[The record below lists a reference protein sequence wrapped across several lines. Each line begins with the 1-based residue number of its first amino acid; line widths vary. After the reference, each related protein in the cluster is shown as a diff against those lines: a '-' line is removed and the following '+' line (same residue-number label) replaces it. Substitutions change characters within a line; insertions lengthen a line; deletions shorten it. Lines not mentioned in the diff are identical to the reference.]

1 MRTRFAGKTDVGL
14 QREHNEDSLLVMS
27 DMLVVAVADGMGGHR
42 SGDVASQLAVSTLRD
57 FFEITVQ
64 KDATWPFPANL
75 DLSDEEN
82 YLVTGLRLSNRRIFD
97 RSLKAMND
105 FGMGTTVVAA
115 MFDGKAKKVTVA
127 HVGDSRAYR
136 IRNGVITQLTR
147 DHSLVS
153 DAAHMAPWLSAEEVA
168 QLPPN
173 VITRALGIREDVVVD
188 LFSEATIAGD
198 VYLLCS
204 DGLCGTLS
212 DEQMR
217 DVVLRHDDLDKACAE
232 LVDRANYFGGPDNIT
247 VILCSI
253 DVEETDAA
261 ADTEKARPKLA
272 PPRGR
277 AARGEDDTPLPEAA
291 TDEVPAVRVTSPLAD
306 TDAPVEDA
314 DTESVRRP
322 T

>member
-14 QREHNEDSLLVMS
+14 QREHNEDSLLVMN

-57 FFEITVQ
+57 FFEITVR
-64 KDATWPFPANL
+64 KDATWPFPANP

-105 FGMGTTVVAA
+105 FGMGTTIVAA
-115 MFDGKAKKVTVA
+115 MFDARATKVTVA

-153 DAAHMAPWLSAEEVA
+153 DAAHMAPWLSEEEVA

-188 LFSEATIAGD
+188 LFSEATRPGD

-217 DVVLRHDDLDKACAE
+217 DVVMRHDDLDRACAE

-247 VILCSI
+247 VVLSS
-253 DVEETDAA
+253 VEGDESEAA
-261 ADTEKARPKLA
+261 ADTEKPVRQAGPSSV
-272 PPRGR
+272 RGD
-277 AARGEDDTPLPEAA
+277 EDTPLPEATTA
-291 TDEVPAVRVTSPLAD
+291 EVPAVRGDASAIAD
-306 TDAPVEDA
+306 TDPPIDDA
-314 DTESVRRP
+314 DTESVRKPR
-322 T
+322 

>member
-1 MRTRFAGKTDVGL
+1 MKTRFAGKTDVGL
-14 QREHNEDSLLVMS
+14 QREHNEDSLLVMD
-27 DMLVVAVADGMGGHR
+27 DMRVAAVADGMGGHR

-57 FFEITVQ
+57 FFEITVR
-64 KDATWPFPANL
+64 KDATWPFPANP

-105 FGMGTTVVAA
+105 FGMGTTIVAA
-115 MFDGKAKKVTVA
+115 MFGPGSRKVTVA

-136 IRNGVITQLTR
+136 IRDGKMTQLTR

-153 DAAHMAPWLSAEEVA
+153 DAAHMAPWLSEEEVA

-173 VITRALGIREDVVVD
+173 VITRALGIREDVAVD
-188 LFSEATIAGD
+188 LFTEETRLGD

-217 DVVLRHDDLDKACAE
+217 DVVLRHVAAPSDAAGADDLDTADLERACAE

-247 VILCSI
+247 VILCRL
-253 DVEETDAA
+253 DAGEDEAAVTDRGGPPAGANDQAA
-261 ADTEKARPKLA
+261 ARRDDA
-272 PPRGR
+272 G
-277 AARGEDDTPLPEAA
+277 GEGDGL
-291 TDEVPAVRVTSPLAD
+291 S
-306 TDAPVEDA
+306 DA
-314 DTESVRRP
+314 DTVSTRTPR
-322 T
+322 

>member
-1 MRTRFAGKTDVGL
+1 MLAAGRPAFSTPPMKTRFAGKTDVGL
-14 QREHNEDSLLVMS
+14 QREHNEDSLLVMD
-27 DMLVVAVADGMGGHR
+27 DMRVAAVADGMGGHR

-57 FFEITVQ
+57 FFEITVR
-64 KDATWPFPANL
+64 KDATWPFPANP

-105 FGMGTTVVAA
+105 FGMGTTIVAA
-115 MFDGKAKKVTVA
+115 MFSPGSRKVTVA

-136 IRNGVITQLTR
+136 IRDGKITQLTR

-153 DAAHMAPWLSAEEVA
+153 DAAHMAPWLSEEEVA

-188 LFSEATIAGD
+188 LFTEDTRLGD

-204 DGLCGTLS
+204 DGLCGTLT

-217 DVVLRHDDLDKACAE
+217 DVVLRHVNGPGSDDAPNLGTDDLDQACAE
-232 LVDRANYFGGPDNIT
+232 LVDRANYYGGPDNIT
-247 VILCSI
+247 VVLCTI
-253 DVEETDAA
+253 EAGAAPTDVE
-261 ADTEKARPKLA
+261 
-272 PPRGR
+272 G
-277 AARGEDDTPLPEAA
+277 A
-291 TDEVPAVRVTSPLAD
+291 TGPIAEHD
-306 TDAPVEDA
+306 
-314 DTESVRRP
+314 
-322 T
+322 